1 LPASFGRSHRDFFEL
16 RSPCLTQP
24 FDDSNDMIEVSH
36 IGKSYPDGVSSVFWA
51 LHDVT
56 FSIGRGEVVG
66 LVGANGAGKTS
77 LLRILSTVLQ
87 PTTGDA
93 WVGGHHVIANS
104 QDVRRQIGFVSANTA
119 VYDRMTGAE
128 YVRFFGR
135 FYDILTEELEDRIS
149 ELFVRFRMTNLRDQ
163 LCGRMSTGMKQKVSI
178 ARALVHDPEVLIFD
192 EATLG
197 LDIVAARSV
206 MEMVLALREE
216 SKCIVFSTHIM
227 SELERLCDRLV
238 VLHRG
243 RLVAEGTAEE
253 LIHEYNETNLEDM
266 FFQILAAEDEEAS
279 V

>member
-1 LPASFGRSHRDFFEL
+1 
-16 RSPCLTQP
+16 
-24 FDDSNDMIEVSH
+24 MIELSH
-36 IGKSYPDGVSSVFWA
+36 IGKAYPDGVSSVFWA
-51 LHDVT
+51 LRDVS
-56 FSIGRGEVVG
+56 FCMRRGEVVG

-77 LLRILSTVLQ
+77 LLRILSTVLR

-93 WVGGHHVIANS
+93 WVGSHHVVDDS
-104 QDVRRQIGFVSANTA
+104 QAVRRQIGFVSANTA

-135 FYDILTEELEDRIS
+135 FYDIPADELEDRID
-149 ELFVRFRMTNLRDQ
+149 ELFARFRMLNLRDQ

-178 ARALVHDPEVLIFD
+178 ARALVHNPDVLIFD

-197 LDIVAARSV
+197 LDIMAARSV

-243 RLVAEGTAEE
+243 RLIAEGTAAE
-253 LIHEYNETNLEDM
+253 LIDEYKEENLEDM
-266 FFQILAAEDEEAS
+266 FFQILAADDEEAA

>member
-1 LPASFGRSHRDFFEL
+1 
-16 RSPCLTQP
+16 
-24 FDDSNDMIEVSH
+24 MIEVSQ
-36 IGKSYPDGVSSVFWA
+36 IGKSYPDGVASVFWA
-51 LHDVT
+51 LKDVSFT
-56 FSIGRGEVVG
+56 VRSSEVVG

-77 LLRILSTVLQ
+77 LLRILSTVLRPSAGNAWIGGQ
-87 PTTGDA
+87 HVVQDA
-93 WVGGHHVIANS
+93 
-104 QDVRRQIGFVSANTA
+104 QQVRRLIGFVSANTA
-119 VYDRMTGAE
+119 VYDRMTAAE

-135 FYDILTEELEDRIS
+135 FYDLPDDELEDRID

-178 ARALVHDPEVLIFD
+178 ARALIHDPRVLIFD

-197 LDIVAARSV
+197 LDIMAARSV

-216 SKCIVFSTHIM
+216 SKCIIFSTHIM

-243 RLVAEGTAEE
+243 RLIAEGTAEE
-253 LIHEYNETNLEDM
+253 LMAEYHEEHLEDM
-266 FFQILAAEDEEAS
+266 LFQILAADDEATT